1 MKQLN
6 YLLLLGLFFVSCKE
20 EKVKYEQ
27 IPALTE
33 NGINAVIE
41 IPAGT
46 NHKAEYD
53 YDTGEFVVEIR
64 NGKKRV
70 VDFVP
75 YVGNYGFI
83 PSTYMDPSIG
93 GDGDALDILVISESV
108 PSGTVMEVIPIATL
122 ELIDGKEIDTK
133 LIAVPVDTTLRVI
146 DATDFMT
153 FTIKYNAAQQIIQ
166 NWFLNYKGPGITE
179 MKGWRD
185 ERHAMAQVK
194 KWLVNKEAK
203 KESN

>member
-1 MKQLN
+1 MRYFNCLV
-6 YLLLLGLFFVSCKE
+6 LLFGLSLISCKQ
-20 EKVKYEQ
+20 EKVKFES
-27 IPALTE
+27 IDAITE

-46 NHKAEYD
+46 NHKAEYN
-53 YDTGEFVVEIR
+53 YDSGDFEVEIR

-83 PSTYMDPSIG
+83 PSTYMDPKIG
-93 GDGDALDILVISESV
+93 GDGDALDILVIAESV

-122 ELIDGKEIDTK
+122 ELIDGDEIDTK
-133 LIAVPVDTTLRVI
+133 LVGIPVDTTLRVM

-153 FTIKYNAAQQIIQ
+153 FTVKYNAAQQIIQ

-179 MKGWRD
+179 MKGWKD
-185 ERHAMAQVK
+185 ERYAMSQVK
-194 KWLVNKEAK
+194 KWLVEKEEK
-203 KESN
+203 KK